1 MQNIGPTLT
10 KFFRDKGVTQEEIA
24 TQLNVSQ
31 SYVSA
36 LLGGKKAFG
45 KKNARRF
52 SELYGISPSWLLTG
66 EGDMLTDGNGN
77 TQAIGT
83 NHGIAV
89 NGGNFQEGSDAEFR
103 AYVFRKDAQVDE
115 LLSQNGKLI
124 DIIRELTQKS

>member
-1 MQNIGPTLT
+1 MKPIGPQLT
-10 KFFRDKGVTQEEIA
+10 KFFKERGITQDEIA
-24 TQLNVSQ
+24 QQLGVSQ

-36 LLGGKKAFG
+36 LLTGKKAFG
-45 KKNARRF
+45 KGQADNFAR
-52 SELYGISPSWLLTG
+52 LYGLSPSWLLTG
-66 EGDMLTDGNGN
+66 DGDMMVDSTGN

-115 LLSQNGKLI
+115 LLAQNGKLI
-124 DIIRELTQKS
+124 DIIQELTKSK